1 MVGCIYEQLLIT
13 RESYCGRYLTHI
25 HSDILCTCIAYDDN
39 NNNDSRNNDN
49 NKSWGRVKSNIY

>member
-13 RESYCGRYLTHI
+13 RESYCGRYLTHT
-25 HSDILCTCIAYDDN
+25 HSDILCTCIADDN